1 MKKMP
6 SSMRPHI
13 GIFGRRNS
21 GKSSLINALTGQ
33 DTAIV
38 SEIPGTTTD
47 PVGKAMEIL
56 PLGPVYIVD
65 TAGLDDSGEL
75 GEKRI
80 KRSLRVLGHSDLII
94 LVSTPD
100 EFKTVEKDFIEKTMK
115 KDEKILIVFSKSDI
129 ESSIEI
135 NEKYLNE
142 LKIPYIYVSS
152 KTENNISELRL
163 KIAKMIPEI
172 ITSDIILRDMVTK
185 NDIVIHVIPIDSAA
199 PKGRIILPQE
209 QALRDSLDAYTIS
222 ICVQTEQLADA
233 LDSLNREP
241 ALVVT
246 DSQAIEAVAKIVPEN
261 IDLTTYSI
269 LFSRLKG
276 ELDEFVKG
284 LTVLRSLK
292 DNDKIFIAEAC
303 THHSQEDDIGRVKI
317 PKWLTAF
324 TGKKLEFIINPGKMI
339 HKDLSESKLIVHCGG
354 CMINRKEVLGRID
367 KAKFSNI
374 PITNYGILISH
385 IHNALLRT
393 IRMFPSSYKIYKG
406 ILNEEK

>member
-38 SEIPGTTTD
+38 SEVPGTTTD

-65 TAGLDDSGEL
+65 TAGFDDTGEL

-80 KRSLRVLGHSDLII
+80 KSSLRVLGHSDLII
-94 LVSTPD
+94 LVSSPD
-100 EFKTVEKDFIEKTMK
+100 EFETIEKDFIEKMKK

-129 ESSIEI
+129 KSSIKS

-142 LKIPYIYVSS
+142 FKIPYIYVSS
-152 KTENNISELRL
+152 KTESNISELRL
-163 KIAKMIPEI
+163 KMAKMIPEI
-172 ITSDIILRDMVTK
+172 LTADIILRDMVFK
-185 NDIVIHVIPIDSAA
+185 NDIVIHVIPIDSGA

-209 QALRDSLDAYTIS
+209 QALRDSLDANTIS
-222 ICVQTEQLADA
+222 ICVQTEELADA
-233 LDSLNREP
+233 LDSLNRKP
-241 ALVVT
+241 KLVVT
-246 DSQAIEAVAKIVPEN
+246 DSQAIEAVAKVVPQN
-261 IDLTTYSI
+261 INLTTYSI

-276 ELDEFVKG
+276 ELNEFVKG
-284 LTVLRSLK
+284 LSVLKSLK

-303 THHSQEDDIGRVKI
+303 THHSQDDDIGRIKI

-339 HKDLSESKLIVHCGG
+339 HKDINEVKLIVHCGG
-354 CMINRKEVLGRID
+354 CMINRKEVLNRID
-367 KAKFSNI
+367 KAMAADI

-393 IRMFPSSYKIYKG
+393 IKMFPSAYAIYKE

>member
-269 LFSRLKG
+269 LFSRLNS
-276 ELDEFVKG
+276 
-284 LTVLRSLK
+284 SLC
-292 DNDKIFIAEAC
+292 A
-303 THHSQEDDIGRVKI
+303 QYR
-317 PKWLTAF
+317 
-324 TGKKLEFIINPGKMI
+324 IIR
-339 HKDLSESKLIVHCGG
+339 E
-354 CMINRKEVLGRID
+354 
-367 KAKFSNI
+367 
-374 PITNYGILISH
+374 
-385 IHNALLRT
+385 
-393 IRMFPSSYKIYKG
+393 
-406 ILNEEK
+406 

>member
-80 KRSLRVLGHSDLII
+80 KRSLHVLGHSDLII

-100 EFKTVEKDFIEKTMK
+100 EFKTVEKDFIEKIK
-115 KDEKILIVFSKSDI
+115 EKNEKILIVFSKSDI
-129 ESSIEI
+129 RSSVEI

-152 KTENNISELRL
+152 KTESNISELRL
-163 KIAKMIPEI
+163 KIAEMIPEI
-172 ITSDIILRDMVTK
+172 ITSDIILRDLVTK
-185 NDIVIHVIPIDSAA
+185 NDIIIHVIPIDSAA

-209 QALRDSLDAYTIS
+209 QALRDSLDANTIS
-222 ICVQTEQLADA
+222 ICVQTEQLAAA
-233 LDSLNREP
+233 LDSLNRKP

-246 DSQAIEAVAKIVPEN
+246 DSQAIKAVAKIVPEN
-261 IDLTTYSI
+261 VNLTTYSI

-276 ELDEFVKG
+276 ELDEFING
-284 LTVLRSLK
+284 LTVLKSLK

-303 THHSQEDDIGRVKI
+303 THHSQDDDIGRVKI

-339 HKDLSESKLIVHCGG
+339 HKDISESKLIVHCGG
-354 CMINRKEVLGRID
+354 CMINRKEVLSRID
-367 KAKFSNI
+367 KARFSSI
-374 PITNYGILISH
+374 PITNYGVLISH